1 MKRIINHNSISDRAL
16 ALRLFELANI
26 DPGTIASDS
35 ITIYRNHVEY
45 KEIQFIE
52 LKYQGA
58 TVITIQRNP
67 RTLEAIT
74 KTRTIRNPLPASA
87 WARPMLT
94 PEERL
99 RSTLNKFNSS
109 AHKTDTEIQRFRD
122 AINELALAVSHA
134 EFGVYPQRYVMGV
147 EAGE

>member
-1 MKRIINHNSISDRAL
+1 
-16 ALRLFELANI
+16 
-26 DPGTIASDS
+26 GTIAADS

-45 KEIQFIE
+45 KEIQFIQ

-58 TVITIQRNP
+58 TATTIQRNP

-99 RSTLNKFNSS
+99 RSTRNKYNSI
-109 AHKTDTEIQRFRD
+109 ALTTDTEIQHFRD
-122 AINELALAVSHA
+122 AINELALAVAYA
-134 EFGVYPQRYVMGV
+134 ELGFYPRRYVMGV

>member
-26 DPGTIASDS
+26 DPGTIAADS

-45 KEIQFIE
+45 KEFQFIE

-74 KTRTIRNPLPASA
+74 KTRTVRNPLPASA

-122 AINELALAVSHA
+122 AINELALAVSNA
-134 EFGVYPQRYVMGV
+134 EFGFYTQRYVMGV